1 MTEIIL
7 AIVVGAAFGA
17 TLDRIGASNPGYI
30 ITMLNLSNLHLMR
43 TILMGIGVGSVLLFG
58 GLLIGIVDVGH
69 MSVKTAYAGV
79 FVGGILLGLGFAVAG
94 YCPGTG
100 LVAAASGRLDA
111 LFFIFGGLAGA
122 AAFMG
127 SYAWLAK
134 TSVFDKIA
142 GGKATLGEISGQS
155 YPALFAGMPGELLGL
170 ALGVAFILIAAILPS
185 RIKPLPK
192 FEAPAE

>member
-17 TLDRIGASNPGYI
+17 TLDRIGATNPGYI
-30 ITMLNLSNLHLMR
+30 IKMLNLSNLHLMR
-43 TILMGIGVGSVLLFG
+43 TILLGIGVGSVMLFG
-58 GLLIGIVDVGH
+58 GLLAGVVDVGH
-69 MSVKTAYAGV
+69 LSVKTAYAGV

-100 LVAAASGRLDA
+100 LAAAATGRTDA
-111 LFFIFGGLAGA
+111 IFFVLGGLAGA
-122 AAFMG
+122 AAFMATYG
-127 SYAWLAK
+127 ALAT

-155 YPALFAGMPGELLGL
+155 YPALFAGVPGEWIGL
-170 ALGVAFILIAAILPS
+170 VMGIAFIVIAAVLPS
-185 RIKPLPK
+185 RLKPMPK
-192 FEAPAE
+192 AEAPAE